1 MIDFSELPLTPD
13 QARAARNYIGKT
25 QAQAADASGLP
36 AYKIK
41 RFELG
46 NTIPDTDFL
55 TALRAF
61 YEKQGYEFPD
71 TVKPGTK
78 AKAKG
83 VVFPA
88 GVVAQGGD
96 DGDDDNGDDSAKAAP
111 VRKVAKSTVQHIRI
125 ASSLSDD
132 EIGAILDHIEEN
144 EELVE
149 QMLKEKVESGMF
161 GLSDR
166 CEAHHAKAIRL
177 LAENGTLWAKLV
189 GRTLVDAPK
198 KDKGGSVSIQTHSDL
213 MAKTQAHV
221 QSAVSGDKSD
231 AVKQKAKKPTSV
243 LDAIF
248 G

>member
-55 TALRAF
+55 NALRAF
-61 YEKQGYEFPD
+61 YEKQGYEFPN
-71 TVKPGTK
+71 TAKPGAKT
-78 AKAKG
+78 KAKG

-88 GVVAQGGD
+88 GVVAPGGD
-96 DGDDDNGDDSAKAAP
+96 DDEDDDSASAAP
-111 VRKVAKSTVQHIRI
+111 ARKVAKSTVQHIRI
-125 ASSLSDD
+125 ASNLSDD

-144 EELVE
+144 EEMVG
-149 QMLKEKVESGMF
+149 QMLKEKVESGLLG
-161 GLSDR
+161 GLSDK
-166 CEAHHAKAIRL
+166 CEAHHAKAIRM

-198 KDKGGSVSIQTHSDL
+198 KDKGGSVSLQTHSDL
-213 MAKTQAHV
+213 MAQTQSHV
-221 QSAVSGDKSD
+221 QSAVAGDKSD
-231 AVKQKAKKPTSV
+231 AVKQKAKKPTNL